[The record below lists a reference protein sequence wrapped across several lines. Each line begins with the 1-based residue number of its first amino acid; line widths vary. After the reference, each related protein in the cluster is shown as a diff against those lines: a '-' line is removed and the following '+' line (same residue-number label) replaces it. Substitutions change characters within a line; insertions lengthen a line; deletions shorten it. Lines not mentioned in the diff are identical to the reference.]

1 MSLRNALVVLATLSL
16 PSHAEPSHE
25 APAAGVETVSH
36 PAKRITVGVST
47 SLMSTF
53 DAHSILK
60 SGIGLRADV
69 DFSQR
74 GPFLFGASL
83 GAGTESLSSF
93 DQVRTRDV
101 LCLGYVAATKR
112 LGRNELRATLGAGFV
127 VTNATAMDTT
137 PDSNTFVTGI
147 ADLSLTWAIDLTPGL
162 ALGVGPDLNFYAQ
175 EFHTVDPMFGTW
187 RMVDVGMRTSL
198 SWTR

>member
-25 APAAGVETVSH
+25 VPAAAVATVSH
-36 PAKRITVGVST
+36 PAQRITVGIST

-53 DAHSILK
+53 DAHMILK

-69 DFSQR
+69 DLAQR

-83 GAGTESLSSF
+83 GVGTESLSLF
-93 DQVRTRDV
+93 DQIRTRDA
-101 LCLGYVAATKR
+101 LCLGYVAAAKR

-127 VTNATAMDTT
+127 VTNATSTYAT
-137 PDSNTFVTGI
+137 SSSSTFVTGVG
-147 ADLSLTWAIDLTPGL
+147 DLSLTWAIDLTPGL
-162 ALGVGPDLNFYAQ
+162 ALGVGPELTIYAQ
-175 EFHTVDPMFGTW
+175 AFHEPGALGITE
-187 RMVDVGMRTSL
+187 RMLDVGMRTSL